1 MTKDTI
7 QQLYETIIGSLK
19 SLNFYGNWFD
29 LYQEWSSEEN
39 NYFDSILY
47 IENAFSPDNAG
58 ERQFFDFK
66 DPTQT
71 RDRDLISIA
80 CFCSYEMKMVQS
92 KTLAKYI
99 EEPLKNNK
107 KVLLKDYFSFV
118 DEFIN
123 KEINETIV
131 VLKAFSDNQAVLA
144 GNREIDLYSAYFSL
158 LEILQK
164 SSVESLFLLFSY
176 WRLTQD
182 NSILELLIDNIGSY
196 IQKYY
201 YDFENDPDMHLDQ
214 SLDGLP
220 FIQKMAVI
228 TNWLK
233 YVVIH
238 TTGIFE
244 EYKQLEWLS
253 PKDSLFDG
261 QIVTNQMSK
270 YQMLKYNLF
279 YRSDSEDLVRKKAI
293 CNHSYGIWVK
303 TADVLTVF
311 CEIYVCLLSC
321 PGNEKYTESELTLL
335 RNQQDVLL
343 KLRDYY
349 LGHVFLHRA
358 YYEKEK
364 KYIDSGLMEA
374 LEDKSEIISGTI
386 DQEIRIINSIGAEDI
401 DGLLQAKQTYLM
413 AIQDYIS
420 KEQEEKL
427 DNLIYAVCNKIEEQ
441 VSKTDL
447 FNDLYKTVS
456 NSFSHFSTA
465 LLGFP
470 KLFNTLT
477 SAEYLYKEYVEAS
490 LPKESFDYSCISVMY
505 YLALEDMIN
514 QLIYTPYSKAV
525 LSGISK
531 NDWKLYVTH
540 QLAFWDRSRRSY
552 KEECELG
559 NLGYLLSE
567 VNRLT
572 PLKVFVINKYPKVN
586 LDGLETFGKTLKTV
600 APRRNNAAHGGNYL
614 SYNDAVEDKKWVYYA
629 NGIDY
634 RGLLLELMA
643 LLFG

>member
-7 QQLYETIIGSLK
+7 QQLYETLIGSLK

-107 KVLLKDYFSFV
+107 IVLLKDYFSFV

-144 GNREIDLYSAYFSL
+144 GKREIDLYSAYFSL

-196 IQKYY
+196 IQRYY
-201 YDFENDPDMHLDQ
+201 YDFGNDPEMHLDQ
-214 SLDGLP
+214 PLDELS
-220 FIQKMAVI
+220 FVQKMGVI
-228 TNWLK
+228 TNWLE
-233 YVVIH
+233 YVVFY
-238 TTGIFE
+238 TTSIFE
-244 EYKQLEWLS
+244 EYKQLEWLR

-261 QIVTNQMSK
+261 QIVTNQISK

-279 YRSDSEDLVRKKAI
+279 YKNDSEDLVRKKAI

-311 CEIYVCLLSC
+311 CEIYVYLLSFT
-321 PGNEKYTESELTLL
+321 GNKKYTEIELILL
-335 RNQQDVLL
+335 RNQQDLAL
-343 KLRDYY
+343 KLRDHYV
-349 LGHVFLHRA
+349 GHVFLHRA

-386 DQEIRIINSIGAEDI
+386 DQAIGIINSIETEDL

-420 KEQEEKL
+420 EEQEETL
-427 DNLIYAVCNKIEEQ
+427 DKLIYAVCKKIEEQ

-456 NSFSHFSTA
+456 SSFSHFSTA

-490 LPKESFDYSCISVMY
+490 VPKESFDYSCISVMY

-525 LSGISK
+525 LSGISN
-531 NDWKLYVTH
+531 NDWKSYVTH

-559 NLGYLLSE
+559 NLGYLLSG
-567 VNRLT
+567 VNRLS
-572 PLKVFVINKYPKVN
+572 PLKDFVIKKYPKVD
-586 LDGLETFGKTLKTV
+586 LDGLEAFGKTLKTV

-614 SYNDAVEDKKWVYYA
+614 SYSDAVEDKKWVYYA